1 MSMSDCPKCWNT
13 PCTCGWAYRDWPK
26 AHLQAMINMFQTL
39 LDGTHEYSLEN
50 SEKEEKDG

>member
-1 MSMSDCPKCWNT
+1 MSDCPKCWNT